1 MKEGPD
7 VSIVAALI
15 GDPARANMLM
25 ALMSGLALSGTELAA
40 EAGVTLSTAS
50 GHLAKLERAGLVA
63 ASKQGRTRYF
73 RFADPD
79 VAAAVE
85 GLIPIATRVG
95 HLRSR
100 PGPRDQAMRQ
110 ARSCYDHLAGRLAVA
125 LLDRWLARRVLSQ
138 SGATLQLTPS
148 GRRRLERLGVD
159 VAGLEQRQAADVPDL
174 HRLERTAAASR
185 RRTGRRHP
193 RPRAR
198 AALGGAR
205 GTQPR
210 RAFQPAR
217 GAELRALVLRGVK
230 GTNGTRSRRVT
241 RGSRPA
247 TASLKCAVVSCAAHP
262 AAST

>member
-50 GHLAKLERAGLVA
+50 THLAKLERAGLLA

-73 RFADPD
+73 RLADPD

-125 LLDRWLARRVLSQ
+125 LLEHWLAHKVLRET
-138 SGATLQLTPS
+138 GDGLQLAPA
-148 GRRRLERLGVD
+148 GRRRLQRLGIDIAALERVRRPLCRTCID
-159 VAGLEQRQAADVPDL
+159 WSERRRHLGGCLGAAVLEQVLIRRWAV
-174 HRLERTAAASR
+174 REGRSR
-185 RRTGRRHP
+185 
-193 RPRAR
+193 
-198 AALGGAR
+198 
-205 GTQPR
+205 
-210 RAFQPAR
+210 
-217 GAELRALVLRGVK
+217 VLRF
-230 GTNGTRSRRVT
+230 SP
-241 RGSRPA
+241 RGEQSFVRWY
-247 TASLKCAVVSCAAHP
+247 SAA
-262 AAST
+262 

>member
-50 GHLAKLERAGLVA
+50 GHLAKLERAGLVTA
-63 ASKQGRTRYF
+63 NKQGRTRYF

-95 HLRSR
+95 HLRTR

-110 ARSCYDHLAGRLAVA
+110 ARSCYDHLAGRLAVG
-125 LLDRWLARRVLSQ
+125 LLDRWLARK
-138 SGATLQLTPS
+138 ALQEANGSLQFTPS
-148 GRRRLERLGVD
+148 GRQRLQRLGLDVAALERAKRPVCRICID
-159 VAGLEQRQAADVPDL
+159 WSE
-174 HRLERTAAASR
+174 R
-185 RRTGRRHP
+185 RRHLGGGLGAAILDHVLGRRWAV
-193 RPRAR
+193 REGRSR
-198 AALGGAR
+198 
-205 GTQPR
+205 
-210 RAFQPAR
+210 
-217 GAELRALVLRGVK
+217 VLRF
-230 GTNGTRSRRVT
+230 SP
-241 RGSRPA
+241 RGEQSFVRWY
-247 TASLKCAVVSCAAHP
+247 SGE
-262 AAST
+262 